1 MLGIKK
7 TDFLRFFLIFR
18 SGENIAMKIEIA
30 SIEQSIVK
38 KFNLN
43 FSKHYF
49 LNFF

>member
-38 KFNLN
+38 KTSNEVTKL
-43 FSKHYF
+43 SRS
-49 LNFF
+49 